1 MRKPPLLEAF
11 QFLKVIMKINRVAIT
26 GIGTI
31 CGLGHSTKEV
41 WENALAGKS
50 GISAIE
56 RQTTE
61 NWPVT
66 FAGEVK
72 NFKLDPALMELKDQ
86 DRFDLFNQ
94 YALHAGSEA
103 INQARLTEAG
113 YGPGKIGVIFGTGLG
128 GFPHIEMNHKNYLEK
143 GPRRVSPFFIPSV
156 IPNMGPGLLAIHY
169 GFKGINFSIASAC
182 ASSAHAIGVAATEI
196 MMGRQDAVVTGGT
209 EAVITGYTIAGFASM
224 KALSKRNEEP
234 HRASRPFDV
243 DRDGFVMGEG
253 AGIIVLENLEKAKAR
268 GAHIIAEVVGFGAS
282 DDSYHIT
289 APHPEG
295 LGALIC
301 MNQALELSGIPKEE
315 IGYINAHGT
324 STPQG
329 DIAETQAIKKVFGDV
344 AKKLHVSSTKSM
356 TGHLLGAAGG
366 LESIFCIKALETGIL
381 PPTINLENQDPACDL
396 DYVANKPIKKDIM
409 YALNN
414 SFGFGGTN
422 SSTIFKK
429 YNA

>member
-1 MRKPPLLEAF
+1 MGA
-11 QFLKVIMKINRVAIT
+11 
-26 GIGTI
+26 I
-31 CGLGHSTKEV
+31 CGLGNSLAEV

-50 GISAIE
+50 GISKIKKVN
-56 RQTTE
+56 TE
-61 NWPVT
+61 NWAVN

-72 NFKLDPALMELKDQ
+72 NFKLSDKLMDPKDQ

-94 YALHAGSEA
+94 YGLHAGDEA
-103 INQARLTEAG
+103 IQMSGILNAG
-113 YGPGKIGVIFGTGLG
+113 YKMEKIGIIFGTGLG
-128 GFPHIEMNHKNYLEK
+128 GFPHIEQNIIAMHDK

-156 IPNMGPGLLAIHY
+156 IPNMGPGLMAIHY

-182 ASSAHAIGVAATEI
+182 ASSAHAIGAAATEI
-196 MMGRQDAVVTGGT
+196 MLGRQDAMITGGT
-209 EAVITGYTIAGFASM
+209 EAVVCGSPIAGFSNM

-234 HRASRPFDV
+234 QRASRPYDT

-253 AGIIVLENLEKAKAR
+253 AGILVLENYEKAKAR
-268 GAHIIAEVVGFGAS
+268 GAKIYAEVVGFGAS
-282 DDSYHIT
+282 DDAHHIT

-295 LGALIC
+295 LGALAC
-301 MNQALELSGIPKEE
+301 MEQALELSGIKKED

-324 STPQG
+324 STPLG
-329 DIAETQAIKKVFGDV
+329 DVAETEAIKKVFGNH
-344 AKKLHVSSTKSM
+344 AYNLRVSSTKSM

-366 LESIFCIKALETGIL
+366 LESIFCIMALDTGWL

-396 DYVANKPIKKDIM
+396 NYVPNKPEKRDPM

-429 YNA
+429 YTGN